1 MECDRQNFLSFWTIF
16 CPFTSLTTPS
26 IKILKKWKNAWKY
39 QKCTKKHDQMLQC
52 SWDIAHDGCS
62 FYVSFW
68 GFLHF
73 YPPNNPKYGKNTWRY
88 HHLHACTKNFDHDAQ
103 FLRYG
108 ARRMDGWTDGLM
120 DEWTNKKNDIYRCP
134 PNNSESSLI
143 KQSVLCNFV

>member
-1 MECDRQNFLSFWTIF
+1 MSGSWDMECDRQNFLSFWTIF

-88 HHLHACTKNFDHDAQ
+88 HHFTCVYQKFWSRCTVPEIWCATDGWMD
-103 FLRYG
+103 RRSYG
-108 ARRMDGWTDGLM
+108 RMDKQ
-120 DEWTNKKNDIYRCP
+120 KKWHI
-134 PNNSESSLI
+134 
-143 KQSVLCNFV
+143 